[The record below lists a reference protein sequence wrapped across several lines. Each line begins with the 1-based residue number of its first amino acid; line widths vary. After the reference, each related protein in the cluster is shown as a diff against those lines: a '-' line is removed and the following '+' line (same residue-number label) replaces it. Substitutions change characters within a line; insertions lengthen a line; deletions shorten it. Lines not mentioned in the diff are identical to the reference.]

1 MEPSEGDSIFNY
13 DRDIRKK
20 TKIRMS
26 LGALPRQ
33 NMTMSA
39 EAIEAEKRTSNMSK
53 LLQKYKSNPE
63 DVIQDAKR
71 MNYKRMQK
79 HSAYTNGN
87 GYKCHAIQSQ
97 MKHVTRKKAIL
108 D

>member
-53 LLQKYKSNPE
+53 LL
-63 DVIQDAKR
+63 
-71 MNYKRMQK
+71 
-79 HSAYTNGN
+79 
-87 GYKCHAIQSQ
+87 
-97 MKHVTRKKAIL
+97 
-108 D
+108 